1 MNRTAKLSGALASLG
16 MAAGLLFTP
25 AAASADAE
33 ATLASPV
40 TLRFADSTTIS
51 RNAPGIANFLPPK
64 VAATVSGGS
73 WSGYVQYNDGS
84 RTNFCPSRITN
95 LAPKP
100 AQTLFISATKA
111 PGCP

>member
-1 MNRTAKLSGALASLG
+1 MNRTAKLSGALATLG

-40 TLRFADSTTIS
+40 TLRFADNTTLS
-51 RNAPGIANFLPPK
+51 RNAPGTVNFLPK
-64 VAATVSGGS
+64 LATTVSGGT

-84 RTNFCPSRITN
+84 RVNFCPSQTVN
-95 LAPKP
+95 VSSKP
-100 AQTLFISATKA
+100 SKALFVSSTK
-111 PGCP
+111 GSWCP